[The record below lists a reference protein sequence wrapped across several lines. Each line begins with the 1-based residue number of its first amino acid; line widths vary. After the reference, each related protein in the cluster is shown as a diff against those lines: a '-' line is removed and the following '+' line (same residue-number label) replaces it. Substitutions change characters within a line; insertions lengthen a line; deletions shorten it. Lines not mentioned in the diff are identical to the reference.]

1 MPKPKH
7 RPQSIEL
14 DERFRRPLDL
24 IEHTSKGIF
33 ITGRADTGKST
44 LPDCCRRTTEKKV
57 ALLAPTGVAAP
68 NVKRQTV
75 HSFFGFQKVGN
86 GAQKRGE
93 LNTNQAGNKLGK
105 RVGKGA
111 S

>member
-24 IEHTSKGIF
+24 IEHTSKGIS
-33 ITGRADTGKST
+33 ITGRADTSKST
-44 LPDCCRRTTEKKV
+44 SLDCCRRTTETRV
-57 ALLAPTGVAAP
+57 AVLAPTGVAAP

-75 HSFFGFQKVGN
+75 HSFFGFQKV
-86 GAQKRGE
+86 E
-93 LNTNQAGNKLGK
+93 NKAEK
-105 RVGKGA
+105 
-111 S
+111 